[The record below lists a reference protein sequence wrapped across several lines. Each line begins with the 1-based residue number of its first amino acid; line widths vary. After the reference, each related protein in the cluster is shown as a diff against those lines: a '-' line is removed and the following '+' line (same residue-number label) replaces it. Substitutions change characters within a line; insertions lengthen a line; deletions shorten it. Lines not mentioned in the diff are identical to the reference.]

1 MFSMFRFCLGCVEI
15 MYICCLILGSLVQF
29 TNTCMPD
36 LQYGKRLVGSTFKM
50 IEKSSLF
57 ACAAECASYGIC
69 KSFQFESGPRTCHLN
84 DIQYMESGLKD
95 ADFIHSRIMNWNKTI
110 LGPCQN
116 KQCGITERCSVKR
129 NGNVQCEAFLS
140 NIAKDKPASASSIWR
155 GDAFPPGVAVDGD
168 VNPLWTSGS
177 CFATEF
183 NDLSPWW
190 QVDLQDT
197 YVVVEVRVTNRE
209 DFRPDRLHD
218 FSIDMYRGD
227 PAGNPPCQLTTV
239 LHVQWSRD
247 RAGQDSCPAVYVTRH
262 WPLHET

>member
-1 MFSMFRFCLGCVEI
+1 
-15 MYICCLILGSLVQF
+15 
-29 TNTCMPD
+29 
-36 LQYGKRLVGSTFKM
+36 M

-69 KSFQFESGPRTCHLN
+69 KSFQFESGPRKCHLN
-84 DIQYMESGLKD
+84 VLQYMEGGGED
-95 ADFIHSRIMNWNKTI
+95 TGFIHSRIMNWNKTI

-177 CFATEF
+177 CFAVDIGDF
-183 NDLSPWW
+183 SPWW

-197 YVVVEVRVTNRE
+197 YVVVEVRVTNRNKGPE
-209 DFRPDRLHD
+209 RLHD
-218 FSIDMYRGD
+218 FSIDVYRGD
-227 PAGNPPCQLTTV
+227 PAGNPHVSPQQCYMYNGAVTEPGRTV
-239 LHVQWSRD
+239 ALQCTSRVTGRFMRLSGTNTLNRKDLLQFCEVQVF
-247 RAGQDSCPAVYVTRH
+247 GFK
-262 WPLHET
+262 PLQ